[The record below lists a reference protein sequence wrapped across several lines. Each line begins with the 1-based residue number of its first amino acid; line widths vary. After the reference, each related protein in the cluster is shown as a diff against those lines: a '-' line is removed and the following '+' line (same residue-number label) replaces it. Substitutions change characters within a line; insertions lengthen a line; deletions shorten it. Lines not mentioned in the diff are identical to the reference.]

1 MNYKRMWESL
11 KKTVEEEID
20 ILSEERKKASMGFL
34 ADELETQY
42 NEADYIAGE
51 MEAIETRE
59 LLLQAKE
66 KSEVKKQ

>member
-11 KKTVEEEID
+11 KKIINEENEV
-20 ILSEERKKASMGFL
+20 LSEELKNASTSL
-34 ADELETQY
+34 LVDELEAQY
-42 NEADYIAGE
+42 NEADYFVGE

-66 KSEVKKQ
+66 KSEVKK

>member
-11 KKTVEEEID
+11 KKTIEEEID
-20 ILSEERKKASMGFL
+20 ILSEERKKASTGFL

-42 NEADYIAGE
+42 NEADYFAGE

-66 KSEVKKQ
+66 KCETGK

>member
-11 KKTVEEEID
+11 KKTIDEEID
-20 ILSEERKKASMGFL
+20 ILSEERKKASTGFL

-42 NEADYIAGE
+42 NEADFLAGE

-59 LLLQAKE
+59 LLLQTRE
-66 KSEVKKQ
+66 KGETEN

>member
-1 MNYKRMWESL
+1 MNYKRMWLTL
-11 KKTVEEEID
+11 KKTIDEEMD
-20 ILSEERKKASMGFL
+20 ILYEERKKASTGFL

-59 LLLQAKE
+59 LLLQTKE
-66 KSEVKKQ
+66 KGETEK

>member
-11 KKTVEEEID
+11 KKTVDEEID
-20 ILSEERKKASMGFL
+20 ILSEERKKASTGFL

-51 MEAIETRE
+51 MEVIETRE
-59 LLLQAKE
+59 LLLQTKKKGETE
-66 KSEVKKQ
+66 K

>member
-1 MNYKRMWESL
+1 MNYKRMWKSL
-11 KKTVEEEID
+11 KKTIEEEID
-20 ILSEERKKASMGFL
+20 ILSEEREKASTGFL

-42 NEADYIAGE
+42 NEADYISGE

-66 KSEVKKQ
+66 KGETEK

>member
-11 KKTVEEEID
+11 KKTVDEEID
-20 ILSEERKKASMGFL
+20 ILSEERKKATTGFL
-34 ADELETQY
+34 ADELETQC

-66 KSEVKKQ
+66 EGEIEK